1 MKHRHILLIGERNLD
16 HVSHRGIEASLTLY
30 REHHDPTLRFAWLGT
45 AAITA
50 ATVDGLLRDASGVW
64 CTPGSPY
71 ASTEGAL
78 LAIRHARASGRAF
91 LGTCGGFQ
99 HLLMEFAQNELGRPA
114 EHAEMNP
121 SAPDPLIARLS
132 CSLVE
137 VTGRIVATD
146 RQRFAA
152 LLGGDESSEGF
163 HCNYGFNGNLAGI
176 FAGSALKFVAHD
188 AEGQLRAVRLDGHP
202 FFVGTLFQPERRAL
216 QGSLHPVVR
225 GFLDAAGYL

>member
-1 MKHRHILLIGERNLD
+1 MARHIILIGERNPA
-16 HVSHRGIEASLTLY
+16 HVSHRGIEASLALY
-30 REHHDPTLRFAWLGT
+30 REQHDPALRFDWLGT
-45 AAITA
+45 TVITST
-50 ATVDGLLRDASGVW
+50 TVADLLRDAIGIW

-78 LAIRHARASGRAF
+78 LAIGHARSTGCAF

-99 HLLMEFAQNELGRPA
+99 HLLMEFTQNVLGRPA

-146 RQRFAA
+146 RERFAA
-152 LLGGDESSEGF
+152 LLGGDESIEGF
-163 HCNYGFNGNLAGI
+163 HCNYGFNGNLADV

-188 AEGQLRAVRLDGHP
+188 GEGQLRAVRLDGHP

-216 QGSLHPVVR
+216 TGSLHPVVR
-225 GFLDAAGYL
+225 CFLDAAA